1 MSIVEQMESDARVAV
16 LEAKGDAMK
25 ESLDE
30 VKDQL
35 DTLDEKACVQHTL
48 INGKLEKIENHLS
61 KQSGYIAG
69 IVTATVAFWSVV
81 VLLLTTLWDKIWP

>member
-1 MSIVEQMESDARVAV
+1 MESDARVAV

-25 ESLDE
+25 ESLDK
-30 VKDQL
+30 VKDKL
-35 DTLDEKACVQHTL
+35 NTLDEKTCTQHIL

-69 IVTATVAFWSVV
+69 IVTTTVAFWSVI